1 MPSGD
6 KATPTG
12 PRSLTTLELYVTARN
27 QLILPFCLGLKITP
41 KEPRREKA
49 VARSFNLPC
58 LLRRKP
64 DRRSW
69 RFCRRFHQLLD
80 DFKDLFELGIVFLL
94 ELFQLPRQLLVGG
107 KGFRWVAGQQ
117 PAGASIIGS
126 TVSLLICRR

>member
-27 QLILPFCLGLKITP
+27 QLILPFCLGLKITS
-41 KEPRREKA
+41 KEPRRERA
-49 VARSFNLPC
+49 VARSFNLTC

-80 DFKDLFELGIVFLL
+80 DVKDLFELGIVFL
-94 ELFQLPRQLLVGG
+94 FQRLQFPGQIFVGRQHL
-107 KGFRWVAGQQ
+107 A
-117 PAGASIIGS
+117 
-126 TVSLLICRR
+126 